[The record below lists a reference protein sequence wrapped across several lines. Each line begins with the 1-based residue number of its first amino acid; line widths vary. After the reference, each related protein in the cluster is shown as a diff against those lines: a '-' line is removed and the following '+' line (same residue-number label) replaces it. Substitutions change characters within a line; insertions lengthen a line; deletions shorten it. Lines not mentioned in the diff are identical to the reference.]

1 MNKISV
7 VLSLSKWKW
16 SFGPV
21 CLVLVSAL
29 FLSSCKS
36 SRKTTSSKSSD
47 KIKVTFD
54 AGDAS
59 SSKSSSTSSK
69 SSKPT
74 ASATTSSNYPAREY
88 YGDRW
93 NTEHVR
99 INSDPAPSGTVTLN
113 LLPAE
118 TSNFVMPFCGKI
130 LSEFGPRSGRM
141 HTGIDIKLEKE
152 DPVYCAFD
160 GMVRLAKD
168 YGSYGKVVVV
178 RHANG
183 LETLYSHLNSIA
195 VKLNQRVRAGDRIGG
210 GGKTGHAQGEH
221 LHFETRFK
229 GEPFNP
235 RLVVDFEKCRLKSET
250 LALNDNSYKQYYKNL
265 QIAEAKPAPK
275 PEPKKPSEP
284 VVVKTEQPVAKADS
298 TQIVSTQPAQTDST
312 QIATAQ
318 SLPDQPK
325 PEKVEHIVEKGD
337 TLYNISRR
345 YGTTVDSLRKLNNL
359 TESSIIEIGQTLKVK
374 SEK

>member
-1 MNKISV
+1 MNKTSV
-7 VLSLSKWKW
+7 VLSFPEW

-21 CLVLVSAL
+21 CLVLVSVL
-29 FLSSCKS
+29 LVSGCKS
-36 SRKTTSSKSSD
+36 SRKAASFEPSE
-47 KIKVTFD
+47 KISVTFNV
-54 AGDAS
+54 GDASSPKSLS
-59 SSKSSSTSSK
+59 SSKSSKT
-69 SSKPT
+69 T
-74 ASATTSSNYPAREY
+74 ASATSSSGYPAREY

-99 INSDPAPSGTVTLN
+99 ISSDPAPSGTVTLN
-113 LLPAE
+113 LCPAG
-118 TSNFVMPFCGKI
+118 TSDFVMPCCGKI

-168 YGSYGKVVVV
+168 YGNYGKVVVV
-178 RHANG
+178 RHENG

-210 GGKTGHAQGEH
+210 GGKTGNAQGEH

-235 RLVVDFEKCRLKSET
+235 RLAVDFEKYCLKSET
-250 LALNDNSYKQYYKNL
+250 LALHDNSYKQYYKNM
-265 QIAEAKPAPK
+265 QATGTKPP
-275 PEPKKPSEP
+275 
-284 VVVKTEQPVAKADS
+284 KTEQKKPLAPAAKTAS
-298 TQIVSTQPAQTDST
+298 MQPAPTDST
-312 QIATAQ
+312 QMASVQ
-318 SLPDQPK
+318 SPK

-345 YGTTVDSLRKLNNL
+345 YGTTVESLRKLNNL
-359 TESSIIEIGQTLKVK
+359 TESSILEIGQKIRVTK
-374 SEK
+374 